1 LNEQPDRPETP
12 SLLNQPQAR
21 QDQKEGKVVRPSLSP
36 LAGRF
41 SFFLSIADRTRSPFH
56 SASSSSTDATETQTP
71 QKHSRQQLLGHS
83 AGHLKQ
89 RRRGNKK
96 KKQICKERSRSEKGE
111 GREADLKTKKEKRKQ
126 TCLLRFWVFAGNGV
140 AHSRQEG

>member
-1 LNEQPDRPETP
+1 
-12 SLLNQPQAR
+12 LLA
-21 QDQKEGKVVRPSLSP
+21 V
-36 LAGRF
+36 
-41 SFFLSIADRTRSPFH
+41 
-56 SASSSSTDATETQTP
+56 SASSCPSPTEPGLPSIQPPAAAQTP

-140 AHSRQEG
+140 AHSRQEGEEGTKPLRISPALWIRGLHFQKSSSAIPCQKP